1 MSDLLDAIAKAA
13 SFSAHEAS
21 AQAGQVTLGE
31 LVARL
36 ESADQ
41 SKPVKFDNGKSPG
54 HFNSYR
60 GYYDMVAIS
69 WGEKCSV
76 GQFLELAK
84 NAVGRTFTGYKG
96 GEYTMTKMTPVWVSE
111 YGRCSGVGVIDV
123 DTSGDTVILKTAVID
138 P

>member
-1 MSDLLDAIAKAA
+1 MSDFLDVIAKAA
-13 SFSAHEAS
+13 SFSAHKAS
-21 AQAGQVTLGE
+21 AEAGQVTLGE

-36 ESADQ
+36 EGADQ

-69 WGEKCSV
+69 RGKKCSV
-76 GQFLELAK
+76 GQFLKLAK
-84 NAVGRTFTGYKG
+84 EAIGGTFTGYKG
-96 GEYTMTKMTPVWVSE
+96 SEFTMTKMTPVWVSE
-111 YGRCSGVGVIDV
+111 YGMSSGIGVTDI
-123 DTSGDTVILKTAVID
+123 DTSGDMVILKTAVID